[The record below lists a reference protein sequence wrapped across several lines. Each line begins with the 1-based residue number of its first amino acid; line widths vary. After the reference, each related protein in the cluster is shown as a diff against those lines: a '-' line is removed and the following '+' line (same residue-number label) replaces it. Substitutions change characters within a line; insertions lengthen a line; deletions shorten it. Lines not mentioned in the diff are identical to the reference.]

1 MPRLVTVHDARSL
14 LCLRGIACPP
24 PYFSPSLPL
33 SLSPLH
39 PFEHATYRR
48 QKQTSPRTHGG
59 HDVLGRFQADV
70 EPLSAAHYSFAML
83 FSLEKKDYET
93 KKQAG
98 YFRMNADSGGE
109 TNGEAG
115 PAAAAVASF
124 PQLTLEE
131 EAELLAKYGA
141 EGPYDDYLEWAAPSQ
156 FKSQMGDGHV
166 FLTGAASDDDDDVG
180 DHAAAA
186 DSCRHGN
193 AIAPRRGREHAHR
206 DPLRLY
212 LHEKFP
218 SLMFLDKTTPASL
231 METVT
236 DTLDALE
243 NLSNADGR
251 QRERAEG
258 HASTLPLTGFTRSP
272 AVERHAA
279 VLRSGKEWARR
290 ASIAVQGASITS
302 MASHLFVPD
311 THDAPLARRGDCSP
325 MKAAGAPACTE
336 DIEFHRLVEST
347 EQLLAKATEALKACS
362 AEACDKEA
370 DDIAH
375 AVRKQQER
383 EALLTED
390 ALDVYFDRMEVLNG
404 DEDDEEAVQLLRRA
418 REGRARLRAAL
429 ALRTVD
435 TPASDICAGYDEV
448 EMAPCAEDVDA
459 DAPSLFSL
467 TPGLPYLCAFEM
479 ELPLSQPVAAQ
490 PLPGSN
496 GAVVRAPEAHPGIR
510 SGAQAVPEAVGPPT
524 DFTTEEEKSVSLPQL
539 LTRSTEVLALIA
551 DAELRD
557 AQMQLD
563 AAASREAH
571 VRACR
576 PGSPAR
582 RGMAQTT
589 LQRDDRSALGL
600 ATLPS
605 FVQQLDILLSPT
617 REEQHYRGAAPT
629 RSLQP
634 DTQVGLDD
642 GANAALEQQG
652 GGSNGAAESVSLV
665 NTSLERIRRQAALE
679 SFLVDREA
687 TEGHR
692 MRIEDELV
700 EREIRACADRL
711 TWYAEQRTT
720 LAQSAVQAAGRLCE
734 TERAAY
740 AELLAAANKDRALA
754 QQSQEL
760 RRLQETEKL
769 VYTLILEWEVQR
781 EKLLQ
786 EEALSLRSLRRDA
799 EEEEQRARIAT
810 RKRVDGEIA
819 AAKKAMV
826 QLRAVFEQ
834 QRVRPGPRTLQG
846 ENDAPAADTAM
857 SLGENPLRE
866 SQWYAWRIAPL
877 LRERAALLR
886 WASTQQKVLESVR
899 SLLVEAEGH
908 YRAHAKGAAESL
920 NSTETPASVVVLPEN
935 PPVVEEHG
943 MSVGHA
949 AADARVLDADAFVRL
964 LWPSLHAVVRNPR
977 RAPQHLAK
985 LVLSLE
991 DLQQVDWGQLR
1002 QLSLSAAQG
1011 ARAQREPEAAVSVA
1025 RVVKELDLSGNPLRQ
1040 FDVVEAVRTF
1050 SSLQSLSVSHA
1061 QLHTLA
1067 ASGATA
1073 TTGKVHAAGSP
1084 DQRLLSAASAAS
1096 SRSSHLRHVAAAR
1109 NHALAAQVHLLS
1121 LSVSSNNLASLTPLG
1136 TLASSSLVRCT
1147 ATENK
1152 LTTLDSLSGC
1162 VQLRELSA
1170 AHNRLTDVRA
1180 ASTMPLLRELDVG
1193 NNELATL
1200 TARAD
1205 GGGDEGTSSSP
1216 MLLSKLCASHNPLRA
1231 LPTSQYVY
1239 PCLTQLFVNHTKLPS
1254 LGAAT
1259 LGWFPMLTVLQ
1270 AEGNEISDISGLQ
1283 HCPRLRSLRLS
1294 HNRLASLSGLEPLR
1308 CCTRLQVLDLTGNP
1322 CLVEDSNDAQIAAA
1336 VTRALYE
1343 LSPSLEVLNNRPRER
1358 ARELRRMPESHSPST
1373 HAPTTGTEV
1382 GDNRDGGWHADAA
1395 LAACVTSS
1403 SRYLPATP
1411 QLYREVFAALC
1422 WDAQLQHVLEEK
1434 ELREAY
1440 AQRPLNRAK
1449 GWELTASDAAA
1460 AVAVACAERDGDQPP
1475 SNHGAA
1481 AVADLNAV
1489 TAAQIHVRAAEHQ
1502 RHVEHYRVDAATVS
1516 EWISLSPRPP
1526 SAALAV
1532 PAEGDPLA
1540 NAHVRNFSYKQ
1551 QQQDH
1556 IALLARAYLTE
1567 WLHGRVLVRRAR
1579 LELARLRLAY
1589 RQSRARQEELAVQRI
1604 QPVWRGAALR
1614 SRLQRFLHPE
1624 LAGKGEK
1631 IDVDDFP
1638 KVNVDDWL
1646 VDNAAALA
1654 PVEVLFHDVVES
1666 ARGLAPVPFD
1676 ISEMTTSPAVA
1687 ANSGASPPP
1696 VSTSFTRALPNDAPP
1711 QNGVASGHAAP
1722 QRIVDEP
1729 PGGEVAVVGKLRS
1742 SGSTLAE
1749 QWGPLVAAQIRKRR
1763 QKFARS
1769 HQQHVREEFLQDPLR
1784 VKREAREDRAQQR
1797 PK

>member
-1 MPRLVTVHDARSL
+1 
-14 LCLRGIACPP
+14 
-24 PYFSPSLPL
+24 
-33 SLSPLH
+33 
-39 PFEHATYRR
+39 
-48 QKQTSPRTHGG
+48 
-59 HDVLGRFQADV
+59 
-70 EPLSAAHYSFAML
+70 
-83 FSLEKKDYET
+83 
-93 KKQAG
+93 
-98 YFRMNADSGGE
+98 MNVGSGGE

-115 PAAAAVASF
+115 QAAAAVASF

-131 EAELLAKYGA
+131 EAELLTKYGA
-141 EGPYDDYLEWAAPSQ
+141 EGPCDDGLEWAAPSQ

-166 FLTGAASDDDDDVG
+166 FLTGAASDDDDVG
-180 DHAAAA
+180 DSAAAA
-186 DSCRHGN
+186 DSCRHRG
-193 AIAPRRGREHAHR
+193 ATAPRRGREHAHK

-218 SLMFLDKTTPASL
+218 SLMLLDRTTPASL

-236 DTLDALE
+236 DALDALE
-243 NLSNADGR
+243 HLSNADGL
-251 QRERAEG
+251 QRERTEG
-258 HASTLPLTGFTRSP
+258 HVSTLSLTGFTRSP

-290 ASIAVQGASITS
+290 ASLAVQGASITS
-302 MASHLFVPD
+302 MASKLFVPD
-311 THDAPLARRGDCSP
+311 THDAPLACRGDRSP
-325 MKAAGAPACTE
+325 LKAAGASACTE
-336 DIEFHRLVEST
+336 DMEFHRLVEST
-347 EQLLAKATEALKACS
+347 EQLLAKAAEILKACS
-362 AEACDKEA
+362 TEACDKEA

-375 AVRKQQER
+375 AVRKQEER
-383 EALLTED
+383 EALLSED

-418 REGRARLRAAL
+418 REGRVRLRAAL

-435 TPASDICAGYDEV
+435 TPASDIRAGYDEM
-448 EMAPCAEDVDA
+448 ETAPRAEDVDA
-459 DAPSLFSL
+459 DAPSLFAL
-467 TPGLPYLCAFEM
+467 TPDLPYLCAFEM
-479 ELPLSQPVAAQ
+479 ELPLPQPVAVQ

-496 GAVVRAPEAHPGIR
+496 GAVARASEARSRVRSAAH
-510 SGAQAVPEAVGPPT
+510 AVPEAAGPPT
-524 DFTTEEEKSVSLPQL
+524 DFTAEEEKSVSLSQL
-539 LTRSTEVLALIA
+539 LTRSTEVLSLIA

-557 AQMQLD
+557 AQAQVD

-571 VRACR
+571 VRVRR

-589 LQRDDRSALGL
+589 LQSDDRSALGL

-642 GANAALEQQG
+642 GPNAALEQQG
-652 GGSNGAAESVSLV
+652 RGSGGAAESVSLV
-665 NTSLERIRRQAALE
+665 NTSLERIRWQAALE

-720 LAQSAVQAAGRLCE
+720 LAQSAVQAAGHLCE
-734 TERAAY
+734 TEKAAY

-760 RRLQETEKL
+760 RRLQEAEKL
-769 VYTLILEWEVQR
+769 VYTLILEYEVQR

-786 EEALSLRSLRRDA
+786 EEALSLRLLRRDA
-799 EEEEQRARIAT
+799 VEEEQRARIAT
-810 RKRVDGEIA
+810 RKRVDGEMA
-819 AAKKAMV
+819 AAKKAIE

-834 QRVRPGPRTLQG
+834 QRVWPDPRTRQG
-846 ENDAPAADTAM
+846 EDDAPAADTAV
-857 SLGENPLRE
+857 SLEENPLRK
-866 SQWYAWRIAPL
+866 SQWYVWQIAPL
-877 LRERAALLR
+877 LRERATLLR
-886 WASTQQKVLESVR
+886 WTSTQQKALESVR

-908 YRAHAKGAAESL
+908 YRAHVKGAAQSF
-920 NSTETPASVVVLPEN
+920 NIETPASVVVLPEN
-935 PPVVEEHG
+935 PPVVEKRG
-943 MSVGHA
+943 MPAGHA
-949 AADARVLDADAFVRL
+949 AAEARVLDADAFVRL

-1002 QLSLSAAQG
+1002 QLSLSAAQS
-1011 ARAQREPEAAVSVA
+1011 ARTQREPEAAVSVA
-1025 RVVKELDLSGNPLRQ
+1025 RVVKELDLSGNPLQQ

-1050 SSLQSLSVSHA
+1050 ASLQSLSVSHA
-1061 QLHTLA
+1061 QLRTLD

-1073 TTGKVHAAGSP
+1073 TSGKVHAAGSP
-1084 DQRLLSAASAAS
+1084 DQRRLSDASAAS

-1121 LSVSSNNLASLTPLG
+1121 LSVSSNDLASLTPLG

-1152 LTTLDSLSGC
+1152 LTTLESLSGC

-1193 NNELATL
+1193 NNELATV

-1205 GGGDEGTSSSP
+1205 GGGDDATSYSP

-1239 PCLTQLFVNHTKLPS
+1239 PCLTQLFVNHTKLTS
-1254 LGAAT
+1254 LGAAA

-1270 AEGNEISDISGLQ
+1270 AEANEISDISGVQ

-1294 HNRLASLSGLEPLR
+1294 HNRLASLSELEPLR

-1322 CLVEDSNDAQIAAA
+1322 CLVEDSNDVQIAAA

-1343 LSPSLEVLNNRPRER
+1343 LVPSLEVLNNRPREH

-1373 HAPTTGTEV
+1373 HAPTTGAEV
-1382 GDNRDGGWHADAA
+1382 GDNGDGGWHADAA

-1411 QLYREVFAALC
+1411 KLYREVFAALC

-1460 AVAVACAERDGDQPP
+1460 AVAAVCAECDGDQPP
-1475 SNHGAA
+1475 SNRGAA

-1489 TAAQIHVRAAEHQ
+1489 TAAQIHVRTAEHE
-1502 RHVEHYRVDAATVS
+1502 RHVEHYRVDAAAVS
-1516 EWISLSPRPP
+1516 EWISLSPRPS
-1526 SAALAV
+1526 SAALTV
-1532 PAEGDPLA
+1532 SAEGDPLA

-1556 IALLARAYLTE
+1556 VALLARAYLTE

-1579 LELARLRLAY
+1579 LELARLRLAH

-1614 SRLQRFLHPE
+1614 SRLRRFLHPE
-1624 LAGKGEK
+1624 RAGKGEE

-1638 KVNVDDWL
+1638 KVDVDDWL
-1646 VDNAAALA
+1646 IGNADALA

-1676 ISEMTTSPAVA
+1676 ISEMTASHAVA
-1687 ANSGASPPP
+1687 AISGVSPPP
-1696 VSTSFTRALPNDAPP
+1696 VSTSLTPALSRDASSH
-1711 QNGVASGHAAP
+1711 NGVVSGHAAP
-1722 QRIVDEP
+1722 LRIAGEP
-1729 PGGEVAVVGKLRS
+1729 PGGDVAVVGKLRS

-1749 QWGPLVAAQIRKRR
+1749 QWGPLAAAQIRKRR
-1763 QKFARS
+1763 QKLARS
-1769 HQQHVREEFLQDPLR
+1769 HQQHMREEFLQDPLR